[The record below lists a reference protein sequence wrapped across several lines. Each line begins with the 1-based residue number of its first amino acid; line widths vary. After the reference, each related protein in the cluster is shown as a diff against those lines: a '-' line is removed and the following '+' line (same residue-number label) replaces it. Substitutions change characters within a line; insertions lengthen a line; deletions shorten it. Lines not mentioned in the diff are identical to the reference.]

1 MGFRWSGVQIPPARP
16 NTFPRNPK
24 VVGHSFLRMNPLR
37 FLMFAVSLLL
47 LASEAAAVERV
58 LVFDDVKKTDLQ
70 ANFQSDCVVTQ
81 PPANFQ
87 RLQRVPTKS
96 NAFFLYF
103 DPSLIEPAR
112 FGKFFDYTFYV
123 AVAGANPPVWYS
135 CGTQVYTQGA
145 FLDRFETAHFTIQ
158 NGSTIDDGALDV
170 PLHSI
175 ASRDFI
181 EVTSATKP
189 AKVDL
194 SQSSGIELSLRSLL
208 PDQDLLVEKSV
219 QATASHPAYW
229 VSTSNVKLEDA
240 LGKDIIRIRPG
251 DTVFVRLQL
260 EPKKVSTLLA
270 TLGSVKPDAAHENV
284 TAVLS
289 YRSDLGGV
297 LRTKLANIVVRFTPS
312 LVSLIFGLLGGS
324 LLGTLAAQFLPGAWK
339 GLYAMGHRAARGI
352 VFSVVAELFAM
363 LLVALGSKFVILNFD
378 LDPWQF
384 LPVFFIGFAISG
396 GKEVLS
402 YMGLVK
408 QQNAAAENA

>member
-1 MGFRWSGVQIPPARP
+1 MAPPM
-16 NTFPRNPK
+16 K
-24 VVGHSFLRMNPLR
+24 MIQ
-37 FLMFAVSLLL
+37 SLFL
-47 LASEAAAVERV
+47 LAREAAAVERV

-70 ANFQSDCVVTQ
+70 ANFQSDCVATQ

-87 RLQRVPTKS
+87 QLQRVPTKT

-112 FGKFFDYTFYV
+112 FGKFFDYTFHI
-123 AVAGANPPVWYS
+123 AVVGANPAVWYS

-145 FLDRFETAHFTIQ
+145 FLDRSETVHFTVHL
-158 NGSTIDDGALDV
+158 GSATDDGALDV

-181 EVTSATKP
+181 EITTVTKP

-194 SQSSGIELSLRSLL
+194 SQSAGIVLSLHSLL
-208 PDQDLLVEKSV
+208 SDQDLLVDPSV
-219 QATASHPAYW
+219 QATASHPGYW
-229 VSTSNVKLEDA
+229 VSTANVKLQDA
-240 LGKDIIRIRPG
+240 LSKDVIKIHPG
-251 DTVFVRLQL
+251 DTSLVRLQL
-260 EPKKVSTLLA
+260 EPQKLPTLLA

-289 YRSDLGGV
+289 YRSDFGGV
-297 LRTKLANIVVRFTPS
+297 LRTKPVNIVVRFVPS
-312 LVSLIFGLLGGS
+312 LISLIVALLGGS
-324 LLGTLAAQFLPGAWK
+324 LLGTLAAQFLPGTWK
-339 GLYAMGHRAARGI
+339 GFKPMAHRAARGI

-363 LLVALGSKFVILNFD
+363 FLVALGSKFVILQFD

-402 YMGLVK
+402 YIGLVK
-408 QQNAAAENA
+408 EQKAAAENS

>member
-1 MGFRWSGVQIPPARP
+1 MGLQP
-16 NTFPRNPK
+16 NQNTLCMR
-24 VVGHSFLRMNPLR
+24 R
-37 FLMFAVSLLL
+37 L
-47 LASEAAAVERV
+47 LALMALVVLLPREAAGVERV

-70 ANFQSDCVVTQ
+70 ANFQSDCVATQ

-87 RLQRVPTKS
+87 QLQRVPTKT

-123 AVAGANPPVWYS
+123 AATGAKPPVWYS

-145 FLDRFETAHFTIQ
+145 FLDRSETAHFTIQ
-158 NGSTIDDGALDV
+158 VGDVIDDGALDV

-181 EVTSATKP
+181 EITLVTNP

-194 SQSSGIELSLRSLL
+194 SQSTGIELSLHNLL
-208 PDQDLLVEKSV
+208 PDQDLLVEPSV
-219 QATASHPAYW
+219 HATASHPGYW
-229 VSTSNVKLEDA
+229 VSTENVKLQDA
-240 LGKDIIRIRPG
+240 MSREIIRIGPG
-251 DTVFVRLQL
+251 DSSLVRLQL
-260 EPKKVSTLLA
+260 EPKKLPTLLA
-270 TLGSVKPDAAHENV
+270 TLGSVKPEAAHENI
-284 TAVLS
+284 TTVLS

-297 LRTKLANIVVRFTPS
+297 LRTKPVNIAVRFAPS
-312 LVSLIFGLLGGS
+312 LISLIVALLAGS
-324 LLGTLAAQFLPGAWK
+324 LVGTLAAQFLPGTWK
-339 GLYAMGHRAARGI
+339 GLYAMGQMAARGI
-352 VFSVVAELFAM
+352 VFSFVAELFAM
-363 LLVALGSKFVILNFD
+363 LLVALGSKFVILQFD

-402 YMGLVK
+402 YIGLVK
-408 QQNAAAENA
+408 QQKASTENA

>member
-1 MGFRWSGVQIPPARP
+1 MSRLLAL
-16 NTFPRNPK
+16 T
-24 VVGHSFLRMNPLR
+24 
-37 FLMFAVSLLL
+37 ATLLL
-47 LASEAAAVERV
+47 LARGAGAAGRV
-58 LVFDDVKKTDLQ
+58 LVFDDVRKTDLQ
-70 ANFQSDCVVTQ
+70 ANFQSDCVATQ

-87 RLQRVPTKS
+87 RLQRVPTKT

-123 AVAGANPPVWYS
+123 AQVGANPPVWYS

-145 FLDRFETAHFTIQ
+145 FLDRSETAHFTIQ
-158 NGSTIDDGALDV
+158 VGNVSDEGLLDV

-181 EVTSATKP
+181 EVSTVTKP

-194 SQSSGIELSLRSLL
+194 SQSTGIELSLHSLL
-208 PDQDLLVEKSV
+208 PDQDLLVEPAI

-229 VSTSNVKLEDA
+229 VSTENVKLQDG
-240 LGKDIIRIRPG
+240 LSKDVIRIQPG
-251 DTVFVRLQL
+251 DTQLVRLHL
-260 EPKKVSTLLA
+260 EPQKLPTLLA
-270 TLGSVKPDAAHENV
+270 TLGSVKPDAVHENV

-297 LRTKLANIVVRFTPS
+297 QRTKPVNIAVRFAPS
-312 LVSLIFGLLGGS
+312 LISLIVALFAGS
-324 LLGTLAAQFLPGAWK
+324 LLGTLAAQLLPGTWK
-339 GLYAMGHRAARGI
+339 GFYAMGQKAARGI

-363 LLVALGSKFVILNFD
+363 LLVALGSKFVLLQFD

-408 QQNAAAENA
+408 QQPDATAENA

>member
-1 MGFRWSGVQIPPARP
+1 MGHYYFRMKR
-16 NTFPRNPK
+16 
-24 VVGHSFLRMNPLR
+24 
-37 FLMFAVSLLL
+37 LLL
-47 LASEAAAVERV
+47 VMASLFLLAQEAAAVDRV

-70 ANFQSDCVVTQ
+70 ATFQSDCMATQ

-87 RLQRVPTKS
+87 KLQRVPTKT

-145 FLDRFETAHFTIQ
+145 FLDRSETAHFTIQ
-158 NGSTIDDGALDV
+158 IGTAVDDGALDV

-175 ASRDFI
+175 ANRDFI
-181 EVTSATKP
+181 EVTSLTKP

-194 SQSSGIELSLRSLL
+194 SQSAGIDLSLHNLL
-208 PDQDLLVEKSV
+208 PDQDLLVDSSV
-219 QATASHPAYW
+219 QATAAHPGYW
-229 VSTSNVKLEDA
+229 VTTSNVKLEDA
-240 LGKDIIRIRPG
+240 LSKDIIRVRPG
-251 DTVFVRLQL
+251 DTSNVRLRL
-260 EPKKVSTLLA
+260 EPKKWTTLMA
-270 TLGSVKPDAAHENV
+270 TLGSVKPDAEHENV

-297 LRTKLANIVVRFTPS
+297 PRIKPVNIGMRFTPS
-312 LVSLIFGLLGGS
+312 LFSLIVALFTGS
-324 LLGTLAAQFLPGAWK
+324 LIGTLAAQFLPGTFK
-339 GLYAMGHRAARGI
+339 GFYAMGQRAARGLI
-352 VFSVVAELFAM
+352 FSFVAELFAM
-363 LLVALGSKFVILNFD
+363 FLVAHGSKFVILQFD

-402 YMGLVK
+402 YIGLVK

>member
-1 MGFRWSGVQIPPARP
+1 MNRLLVLTASL
-16 NTFPRNPK
+16 
-24 VVGHSFLRMNPLR
+24 FLLTR
-37 FLMFAVSLLL
+37 
-47 LASEAAAVERV
+47 EAAAVERV
-58 LVFDDVKKTDLQ
+58 LIFDDVKKTDLQ
-70 ANFQSDCVVTQ
+70 ANFQSDCVATQ
-81 PPANFQ
+81 PPSNFQ
-87 RLQRVPTKS
+87 KLQRVPTKT

-103 DPSLIEPAR
+103 DPTLIEPAR

-123 AVAGANPPVWYS
+123 AVAGANPPVWHT

-145 FLDRFETAHFTIQ
+145 FLDRSETVHFTVQIG
-158 NGSTIDDGALDV
+158 NAVDDGALDV

-181 EVTSATKP
+181 EVATVTKP

-194 SQSSGIELSLRSLL
+194 SESSGIELSLRNLL
-208 PDQDLLVEKSV
+208 PDQDLLVDTSV
-219 QATASHPAYW
+219 QATASHPGYW
-229 VSTSNVKLEDA
+229 VSTANVKLHDA
-240 LGKDIIRIRPG
+240 LGKDIIRIQPG
-251 DTVFVRLQL
+251 DSSFVRLQL
-260 EPKKVSTLLA
+260 EPKKLPTLLA
-270 TLGSVKPDAAHENV
+270 TLGSVRPDSAHENV

-297 LRTKLANIVVRFTPS
+297 LRTKPANIAIRFAPS
-312 LVSLIFGLLGGS
+312 LVSLIVALFAGS
-324 LLGTLAAQFLPGAWK
+324 LLGTLSAQFLPGTWK
-339 GLYAMGHRAARGI
+339 GFYPMGQKAARGL
-352 VFSVVAELFAM
+352 VFSFVAELFAM

>member
-1 MGFRWSGVQIPPARP
+1 VA
-16 NTFPRNPK
+16 
-24 VVGHSFLRMNPLR
+24 
-37 FLMFAVSLLL
+37 
-47 LASEAAAVERV
+47 
-58 LVFDDVKKTDLQ
+58 
-70 ANFQSDCVVTQ
+70 TQ

-87 RLQRVPTKS
+87 RLQRVPTKT

-112 FGKFFDYTFYV
+112 FGKFFDYTFHI
-123 AVAGANPPVWYS
+123 AVAGANPPVWYT

-145 FLDRFETAHFTIQ
+145 FLDRSETAHFTVHIG
-158 NGSTIDDGALDV
+158 NAIDDGALDV

-181 EVTSATKP
+181 EVTSVTKP

-194 SQSSGIELSLRSLL
+194 SQATGIELALHSLL
-208 PDQDLLVEKSV
+208 ADQDLLVEPSV
-219 QATASHPAYW
+219 QATASHPGYW
-229 VSTSNVKLEDA
+229 VSTSDVKLEYA
-240 LGKDIIRIRPG
+240 LSKDVIRIHPG
-251 DTVFVRLQL
+251 DTLHVRLQL
-260 EPKKVSTLLA
+260 QPQKLPTLLA
-270 TLGSVKPDAAHENV
+270 TLGSVKPDAAHESV

-297 LRTKLANIVVRFTPS
+297 LRTKPVNIVVRFTPS
-312 LVSLIFGLLGGS
+312 LISLVVALFAGS
-324 LLGTLAAQFLPGAWK
+324 LVGTLAAQFLPGTWK
-339 GLYAMGHRAARGI
+339 GFYAMGQRAARGI
-352 VFSVVAELFAM
+352 VFSFVAELFAM
-363 LLVALGSKFVILNFD
+363 LLVALGSKFVLLQFD

-402 YMGLVK
+402 YIGLMK

>member
-1 MGFRWSGVQIPPARP
+1 
-16 NTFPRNPK
+16 
-24 VVGHSFLRMNPLR
+24 MNRL
-37 FLMFAVSLLL
+37 LVLTASLFL
-47 LASEAAAVERV
+47 LAREAAAVERV

-70 ANFQSDCVVTQ
+70 ANFQSDCVATQ

-87 RLQRVPTKS
+87 QLQRVPTKT

-112 FGKFFDYTFYV
+112 FGKFFDYTFHI
-123 AVAGANPPVWYS
+123 AVVGANPAVWYS

-145 FLDRFETAHFTIQ
+145 FLDRSETVHFTVHL
-158 NGSTIDDGALDV
+158 GSATDDGALDV

-175 ASRDFI
+175 ANRDFI
-181 EVTSATKP
+181 EITTVTKP

-194 SQSSGIELSLRSLL
+194 SQSAGIVLSLHSLL
-208 PDQDLLVEKSV
+208 SDQDLLVDPSV
-219 QATASHPAYW
+219 QATASHPGYW
-229 VSTSNVKLEDA
+229 VSTANVKLQDA
-240 LGKDIIRIRPG
+240 LSKDVIKIHPG
-251 DTVFVRLQL
+251 DTSLVRLQL
-260 EPKKVSTLLA
+260 EPQKLPTLLA

-289 YRSDLGGV
+289 YRSDFGGV
-297 LRTKLANIVVRFTPS
+297 LRTKPVNIVVRFVPS
-312 LVSLIFGLLGGS
+312 LISLIVALLGGS
-324 LLGTLAAQFLPGAWK
+324 LLGTLAAQFLPGTWK
-339 GLYAMGHRAARGI
+339 GFKPMAHRAARGI

-363 LLVALGSKFVILNFD
+363 FLVALGSKFVILQFD

-402 YMGLVK
+402 YIGLVK
-408 QQNAAAENA
+408 QQKAAAENS

>member
-1 MGFRWSGVQIPPARP
+1 
-16 NTFPRNPK
+16 
-24 VVGHSFLRMNPLR
+24 MNR
-37 FLMFAVSLLL
+37 L
-47 LASEAAAVERV
+47 LALTALLFLLARDAAAVERV
-58 LVFDDVKKTDLQ
+58 LVFDDIKKTDLQ
-70 ANFQSDCVVTQ
+70 ANFQSDCVATQ

-87 RLQRVPTKS
+87 KLQRVPTKT

-123 AVAGANPPVWYS
+123 AAVGANPAVWYS

-145 FLDRFETAHFTIQ
+145 FLDRSETAHFTIQ
-158 NGSTIDDGALDV
+158 VGNAVDDGALDV

-181 EVTSATKP
+181 EINTVTKP

-194 SQSSGIELSLRSLL
+194 SQSTGIELSLRSLL
-208 PDQDLLVEKSV
+208 ADQDLLVEPTI
-219 QATASHPAYW
+219 QATASHPGYW
-229 VSTSNVKLEDA
+229 VSMTNVKLEDA
-240 LGKDIIRIRPG
+240 VSKDVIRIHPG
-251 DTVFVRLQL
+251 DTSLVRLHL
-260 EPKKVSTLLA
+260 EPNKLPTLLA
-270 TLGSVKPDAAHENV
+270 TLGSVKPDAVHENV
-284 TAVLS
+284 TAVVS

-297 LRTKLANIVVRFTPS
+297 QRTKPVNIAVRFVPS
-312 LVSLIFGLLGGS
+312 IISLIVGLFGGS
-324 LLGTLAAQFLPGAWK
+324 ILGTVAAQFLPGTWK
-339 GLYAMGHRAARGI
+339 GFYAMGQRAARGI
-352 VFSVVAELFAM
+352 VFSFVAELFAM
-363 LLVALGSKFVILNFD
+363 LLVALGSKFVILQFD

-408 QQNAAAENA
+408 QQKAAAENA